1 MDVAGQDA
9 RPPEITRLLH
19 EASKGQRAAF
29 DRLLPLVYDELK
41 RVARARMRGQRPDH
55 TLTPTALV
63 HEAWLKMVDHTQVEW
78 HSRSH
83 FFAIASRAM
92 RQILIDYAKRRH
104 AVRRGGGAIHMA
116 FDEAL
121 DLELHDDGMS
131 DNQAE
136 ALVVLDDA
144 LSRLAAFDDRGA
156 TVVQYRFFGGM
167 AHSEIADV
175 FGVSEITVRRAW
187 AAAKAWLRRELEAGG
202 ADSGS
207 LGKGQGST

>member
-63 HEAWLKMVDHTQVEW
+63 QW